1 MAKLL
6 CGTGKCNK
14 VIDVSISDQNLKHKC
29 TNCNTIVVD
38 SLNGIYPLIFSSFPL
53 QNLISNSKYM
63 NPLIE
68 WGQWDM
74 KQI

>member
-29 TNCNTIVVD
+29 TNCNIFFVLKNTTKNILVD
-38 SLNGIYPLIFSSFPL
+38 L
-53 QNLISNSKYM
+53 QSK
-63 NPLIE
+63 
-68 WGQWDM
+68 
-74 KQI
+74 KCKR